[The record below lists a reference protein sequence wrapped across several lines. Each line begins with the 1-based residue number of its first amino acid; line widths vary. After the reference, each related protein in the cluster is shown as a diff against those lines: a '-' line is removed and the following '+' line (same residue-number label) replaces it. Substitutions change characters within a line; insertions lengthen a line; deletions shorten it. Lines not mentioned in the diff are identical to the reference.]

1 MKIKALGKNCVKY
14 VIFHNI
20 DAENNSFGNT
30 IIPGNIDAYNHNFGN
45 IDADDWGSK
54 GLAGSRT
61 NHSLKRSP
69 GICLLY
75 DIARLNLILYV
86 SV

>member
-1 MKIKALGKNCVKY
+1 MKALGKNCVRY

-45 IDADDWGSK
+45 SDADDWRSK
-54 GLAGSRT
+54 GLAAAAQT
-61 NHSLKRSP
+61 IH
-69 GICLLY
+69 
-75 DIARLNLILYV
+75 
-86 SV
+86 

>member
-1 MKIKALGKNCVKY
+1 MLKIIVLAIMMLK
-14 VIFHNI
+14 II
-20 DAENNSFGNT
+20 DT

-45 IDADDWGSK
+45 IDADDWRSK

-75 DIARLNLILYV
+75 DIARLSLILYV